1 MSTQVIEKTTTY
13 LTFTLGEEVFSV
25 DVSKVRE
32 VLEYTK
38 ITKVPKVPEFMRGV
52 INLRGTVVPV
62 IDLKLKFGMGVTKD
76 TIDTVI
82 VVMEVA
88 LNEAKELTVLGM
100 LTDSVQEVIDME
112 PDSIEPAPHVGA
124 SVNTDFIK
132 GMGKRNG
139 NFIIILNIDKV
150 FEGKE
155 LEVVKTAS
163 ARSRLNISQTEE
175 AEEEE

>member
-1 MSTQVIEKTTTY
+1 MSTQVIEKTSTY
-13 LTFTLGEEVFSV
+13 LTFTLGEEVFAV

-32 VLEYTK
+32 VLELTK
-38 ITKVPKVPEFMRGV
+38 ITKVPKVPDFMRGV

-76 TIDTVI
+76 AIDTCI
-82 VVMEVA
+82 VVMEVSM
-88 LNEAKELTVLGM
+88 NKDKELTILGM
-100 LTDSVQEVIDME
+100 LSDSVQEVIDME
-112 PDSIEPAPHVGA
+112 PENIEPAPHVGT

-132 GMGKRNG
+132 GMGKRDG
-139 NFIIILNIDKV
+139 NFIIILDIDKV

-163 ARSRLNISQTEE
+163 TKSRLNISQTEE
-175 AEEEE
+175 EE